1 MLKWFNEKK
10 AEVLKS
16 VKHIPL
22 LNVAL
27 PLHT

>member
-1 MLKWFNEKK
+1 MLKWFNKKK
-10 AEVLKS
+10 AEVLKMKS
-16 VKHIPL
+16 HIPL